1 MIKGLVITPPV
12 VGRISIGRV
21 VEKNG
26 QRLPQKDDQFT
37 LTTQVQQ
44 RDGWLLHPLDQQLRE
59 QHKTQKLQ
67 RIPVRL
73 LFNEP
78 DLNLRAEYTFFD
90 RKSGR
95 PVCTGNGDTCRRATQ
110 EGVQQLPCPG
120 PSLCEFGK
128 GGLCKAYGRL
138 NLLVGEGDDLSSFI
152 FRTTGF
158 NSIRSLMARMMYY
171 QGLSGGLL
179 AYLPLQLKIRGKST
193 QQSFRA
199 PIFYV
204 DLELPEGVSLT
215 EALGLA
221 KERKE
226 TLEAAGYD
234 QAGLDQAARD
244 GFANGLFEYTEDEI
258 PEILEEFYPPANDGH
273 SNQPPHQSNQPL
285 RQKLAANG

>member
-1 MIKGLVITPPV
+1 MIKGLVFTPPI
-12 VGRISIGRV
+12 VGRISIGSV

-44 RDGWLLHPLDQQLRE
+44 RDGWILHPMDKKLRE
-59 QHKTQKLQ
+59 QQPGQKLQ

-95 PVCTGNGDTCRRATQ
+95 PVCMGNGDTCRRATQ
-110 EGVQQLPCPG
+110 EGVQQLPCPS
-120 PSLCEFGK
+120 PTLCEFGK

-138 NLLVGEGDDLSSFI
+138 NLVVGDDEDFGSFI

-158 NSIRSLMARMMYY
+158 NSIRSLMARMLYY
-171 QGLSGGLL
+171 QGVSGGLL

-204 DLELPEGVSLT
+204 DLELQDGLNLS
-215 EALGLA
+215 EALRIA
-221 KERKE
+221 RERKAQLDE
-226 TLEAAGYD
+226 VGYD
-234 QAGLDQAARD
+234 QSGLDQAARV

-258 PEILEEFYPPANDGH
+258 PEIIEEFYPPANDGTTD
-273 SNQPPHQSNQPL
+273 QPPHQSNQAL
-285 RQKLAANG
+285 RQKLAANC